1 MPLAQLHR
9 GAPTSTAE
17 FFSQLFGRGDD
28 GPETTLICHF
38 TLLFCWIGSL
48 CSLLDHVENALS
60 IEAWSTNFCQQ
71 SVYECQCSQAPPA
84 FLTLSTFSRPQ
95 WWLARRVREVRFCAF
110 LSWNDTFSSFVASK
124 LFKVF
129 LLGTAIRGQKILKTS
144 FHDVPFWAVKSGKR
158 MCKTSI
164 SKVGKILVKW

>member
-38 TLLFCWIGSL
+38 ALLFCWIGSL
-48 CSLLDHVENALS
+48 CSLLDHVEHALS

-95 WWLARRVREVRFCAF
+95 WWLARRVRRFVSVHFSHSVAWWAHP
-110 LSWNDTFSSFVASK
+110 LSAELVTQV
-124 LFKVF
+124 
-129 LLGTAIRGQKILKTS
+129 KTRRS
-144 FHDVPFWAVKSGKR
+144 QRPGRLEW
-158 MCKTSI
+158 
-164 SKVGKILVKW
+164 KWRTVEI

>member
-71 SVYECQCSQAPPA
+71 SHECQCSQAPPA

-95 WWLARRVREVRFCAF
+95 WWLARRVRRFVSVHF
-110 LSWNDTFSSFVASK
+110 SHETIHSQVLSLLNFSKCFCWERLSVAKRSWK
-124 LFKVF
+124 PVLTLLCRSELWKV
-129 LLGTAIRGQKILKTS
+129 
-144 FHDVPFWAVKSGKR
+144 VKG
-158 MCKTSI
+158 C
-164 SKVGKILVKW
+164 VKHL